1 MTQRIDTITPQI
13 QQLLWLNKDSIQR
26 VVATTRRGGNGA
38 LIVEQSIIP
47 SGIPI
52 EIGTKDAG
60 MLRSD
65 FEALQQ
71 HNATNLTTFELV
83 MDDDTFTV
91 FWDNTGGPA
100 VTGEDVFDLIGGYST
115 LKNVTLKFLTAE

>member
-71 HNATNLTTFELV
+71 HNATNLTIFELV

-91 FWDNTGGPA
+91 FWDNTSGPA